1 MNVSDRCSD
10 YIKNQTTS
18 TKNQSPTNMSQVT
31 TEDLAAGASP
41 LVGTD
46 NPFPGLRPFKID
58 ESHLFFGREGQS
70 DEVLLKLSK
79 SRFVGVIGP
88 SGSGKSSFIYCGVL
102 PILYGGFLTDA
113 SPNWEVIVTRP
124 GSSPID
130 NLSESLLKTAKDYNL
145 ADTEDKKIKR
155 TIVSTLLRSSSLG
168 LVEAIQQSRRSADIN
183 YLILVDQFEELFRF
197 KDGTDPNSVN
207 ESLAFINLLMEA
219 VNYEDSPIYVAI
231 TMRSDFIGECA
242 QFPELTRKINDSH
255 YLIPQ
260 MTREQKR
267 RAIEGPVAVGQATI
281 APRLV
286 QQLLNDLGD
295 NPDQLPILQH
305 ALMRTWSYWAKYKDY
320 EGEVLDLKHY
330 EAIGTMSEALSMH
343 ANEAYDE
350 LDEDQQR
357 ICEILFKAIT
367 EKRGEN
373 FGIRRPTRLNEIA
386 SICDASEADVIAVI
400 DKFREPGRSLLTPA
414 AGTALSSRS
423 MIDISHESLMRIW
436 VRLKNWVDDE
446 SDAVQ
451 MYLRLAEA
459 ALMYQ
464 VGKAGL
470 WRPPDLQLAL
480 NWQAKHKP
488 TLVWGQRY
496 NPAFERTIIFLE
508 YSKKEFDTEQR
519 IKELEQKRKLQRAR
533 ITAIIFAS
541 LAGLALLF
549 LVYAF
554 IQSARAQEQEKLA
567 TENAKQAL
575 ANAAIA
581 QKAQSEAEAAAEVAR
596 QEKKKADEARDAA
609 EAARKDADQKRVRA
623 ELAEADATKQRGIA
637 LAKAEE
643 ARKNAEI
650 ANQQKNLAIQAK
662 KDADRRR
669 YLSISKS
676 MALKSKEVNDP
687 VVQALLAQQAYN
699 FNKKYDGYAFDNDI
713 YNGLYAALDKY
724 DHPLTRSL
732 DGHTKAAR
740 AVVTNERTNM
750 IYSGGSD
757 GKVYQW
763 KQGSDGLWKGNLLK
777 EFVAPAPSTLGVSYQ
792 IYSLDVSPDG
802 NLLALGGLYPQDR
815 DANYAML
822 IDISKPN
829 AEPKKIIGFVS
840 DIENIAFTPDGKGF
854 FARSNSGRSIMYSD
868 LTSAKEVIATKEKIT
883 SIDLSADGN
892 KLAGVSEEGNLII
905 WDVKKNFAPTS
916 IRILSGSEN
925 DILALSFN
933 PAGNEVVIGDQN
945 GIVRIINISL
955 GSARRVLTGHTSMIE
970 QIKFS
975 HSGDFMATASKDKTV
990 RLWNMKM
997 LKEQPQ
1003 VLSNNDWVWSMS
1015 FSPDDEQLLAGVHS
1029 TTENVTRNVE
1039 GVNTPTKDFA
1049 IHAYPTKLTTMASEL
1064 CGYAKRNMSQD
1075 EWDLFVAED
1084 LPREVTCNNYPL
1096 NK

>member
-1 MNVSDRCSD
+1 MN
-10 YIKNQTTS
+10 
-18 TKNQSPTNMSQVT
+18 QVT
-31 TEDLAAGASP
+31 TDEMEAGGSP
-41 LVGTD
+41 TGSIP
-46 NPFPGLRPFKID
+46 NPFPGLRPFKIE

-124 GSSPID
+124 GSAPID
-130 NLSESLLKTAKDYNL
+130 NLSEALLKTSKDYTL

-183 YLILVDQFEELFRF
+183 YLVLVDQFEELFRF
-197 KDGTDPNSVN
+197 KDSTDPNSVN
-207 ESLAFINLLMEA
+207 EALAFINLLMEA
-219 VNYEDSPIYVAI
+219 VSYEDAPIYIAI

-267 RAIEGPVAVGQATI
+267 GAIEGPVAVGQATI
-281 APRLV
+281 SPRLV

-320 EGEVLDLKHY
+320 EGEAIDLKHY
-330 EAIGTMSEALSMH
+330 EAIGTMAEALSMH

-357 ICEILFKAIT
+357 ICETLFKAIT

-386 SICDASEADVIAVI
+386 SICDASESDVIAVI
-400 DKFREPGRSLLTPA
+400 DKFREPGRSLLTPS
-414 AGTALSSRS
+414 AGTPLSSRS

-436 VRLKNWVDDE
+436 VRLKNWVDGE
-446 SDAVQ
+446 ADAVQ

-459 ALMYQ
+459 ASMYQ

-519 IKELEQKRKLQRAR
+519 IKELEQKRKLQTAR
-533 ITAIIFAS
+533 VTAIVFGI
-541 LAGLALLF
+541 LAILALLA

-554 IQSARAQEQEKLA
+554 IQAGIATEKEKLA
-567 TENAKQAL
+567 TEQGELAKKNAKTATE
-575 ANAAIA
+575 NAAAAKLA
-581 QKAQSEAEAAAEVAR
+581 QERAEEAAETAKR
-596 QEKKKADEARDAA
+596 EKEAA
-609 EAARKDADQKRVRA
+609 EAARKDAEEKKIRA
-623 ELAEADATKQRGIA
+623 EKAEAEAKIQR
-637 LAKAEE
+637 AKAD
-643 ARKNAEI
+643 ASAI
-650 ANQQKNLAIQAK
+650 AAK
-662 KDADRRR
+662 KSAAEAQEQRNEAVKAKNDAERRR
-669 YLSISKS
+669 YLSIAKS

-687 VVQALLAQQAYN
+687 AVQALLAQQAYN
-699 FNKKYDGYAFDNDI
+699 FNKKYDGYPYDNDI
-713 YNGLYAALDKY
+713 YNGLYAALTKQEN
-724 DHPLTRSL
+724 PLTMSL
-732 DGHTKAAR
+732 EGHIKAAR
-740 AVVTNERTNM
+740 AVVTNVRTNM

-757 GKVYQW
+757 GKVFQW
-763 KQGSDGLWKGNLLK
+763 KHAKDGLWKGSLLS
-777 EFVAPAPSTLGVSYQ
+777 EFATLQGTEMIPQYQ
-792 IYSLDVSPDG
+792 IYSMDVSPDG
-802 NLLALGGLYPQDR
+802 NLLAIGGLYPTDR
-815 DANYAML
+815 DANYALL
-822 IDISKPN
+822 IDVSKGS
-829 AEPKKIIGFVS
+829 AEPKKIPGFVS

-854 FARSNSGRSIMYSD
+854 FARSNSGHSIMYSD
-868 LTSAKEVIATKEKIT
+868 LSTAREVVYSKEKIT
-883 SIDLSADGN
+883 AIDLSNDGN
-892 KLAGVSEEGNLII
+892 KIAGVSEDGNLIV
-905 WDVKKNFAPTS
+905 WDVKRNFAANS
-916 IRILSGSEN
+916 IKILSGTEN
-925 DILALSFN
+925 DILALAFN
-933 PAGNEVVIGDQN
+933 PAGTEVVVGDQN
-945 GIVRIINISL
+945 GIIRIISLGL
-955 GSARRVLTGHTSMIE
+955 GSARRVLTGHTAMIE

-990 RLWNMKM
+990 RLWNLKM

-1003 VLSNNDWVWSMS
+1003 VLSNNDWVWSMA

-1029 TTENVTRNVE
+1029 TTEGITRNAE
-1039 GVNTPTKDFA
+1039 GITKSTKDHA
-1049 IHAYPTKLTTMASEL
+1049 IHAYPTKLTSMTNIL
-1064 CGYAKRNMSQD
+1064 CGYAKRNMTKD
-1075 EWDLFVAED
+1075 EWELFVADD
-1084 LPREVTCNNYPL
+1084 LNREKTCADYPL
-1096 NK
+1096 ENK